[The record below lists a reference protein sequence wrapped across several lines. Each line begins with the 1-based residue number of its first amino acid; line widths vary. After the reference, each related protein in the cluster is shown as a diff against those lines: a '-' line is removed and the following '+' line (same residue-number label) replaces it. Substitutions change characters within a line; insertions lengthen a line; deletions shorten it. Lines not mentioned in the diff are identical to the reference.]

1 MMLCQACHTPARGF
15 VCTRCRARLHPAPER
30 ILDYGIR
37 LVAAFEH
44 EGVARDLVHGLKYR
58 GMTSFAQLVVETVS
72 PRVPALPV
80 VPVPRTWSRQL
91 RYGIDPAREIARRLA
106 RAKQV
111 PLVDLFAA
119 PLHAPRRAGGD
130 HNRPPPDLKTAKTL
144 SMSVILVDD
153 VVTTGATVR
162 SAVRAVGSERIALVL
177 AATLADT
184 VSSPDDPAWRTHM
197 NNRQFPP
204 RGPS

>member
-1 MMLCQACHTPARGF
+1 MVTYMLCQSCHVLSRGF
-15 VCTRCRARLHPAPER
+15 VCARCRALLRPAPER

-44 EGVARDLVHGLKYR
+44 EGVARELVHGLKYR
-58 GMTSFAQLVVETVS
+58 GMTPFADLVVETVS

-80 VPVPRTWSRQL
+80 LPVPRTWSRQL
-91 RYGIDPAREIARRLA
+91 RYGVDPAREIGQRLA
-106 RAKQV
+106 KAKKV
-111 PLVDLFAA
+111 PLVDMLSA

-130 HNRPPPDLKTAKTL
+130 HNRPPPDLKAAKAL
-144 SMSVILVDD
+144 SGPVILVDD

-162 SAVRAVGSERIALVL
+162 SAVKTLGPERIALVL

-184 VSSPDDPAWRTHM
+184 VSSPR
-197 NNRQFPP
+197 
-204 RGPS
+204 